1 VDSKRGSGIVSSTC
15 TYLLLLGVHRQI
27 SLLLHEVSLLLTLLL
42 DSEKEKKKI
51 CKVTKFQNRKFE
63 VIPTIVR
70 LQRRITSNLVCFEP
84 KILSSAL

>member
-42 DSEKEKKKI
+42 DSEK
-51 CKVTKFQNRKFE
+51 VTKFQNRKFE